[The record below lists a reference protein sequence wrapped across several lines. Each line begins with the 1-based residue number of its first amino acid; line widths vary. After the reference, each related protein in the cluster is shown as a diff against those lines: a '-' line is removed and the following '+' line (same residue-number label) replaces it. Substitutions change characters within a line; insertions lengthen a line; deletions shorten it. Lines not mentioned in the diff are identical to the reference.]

1 MKKSYKFLYLLLIPF
16 AALLLSNMSGSIG
29 GKTGSPGDNGAN
41 CTECHVGTPITQNGW
56 IETNIPPNG
65 FTPGETYEITVNASH
80 PDAGRFG
87 FELTA
92 ESDGGAKLG
101 GFTLTDPTRTRFTN
115 GSNAI
120 THTSSGNAGGN
131 STSWSVDWTAPEN
144 QSEVRFYAAV
154 NGANGNGANT
164 GDQIYLTNLFVN
176 QALPAV
182 LVSVEPGEAEK
193 GSSPELT
200 LIGAN
205 TSWASETPVVSI
217 FNVEDD
223 TEVYT
228 AASVTVFTDE
238 ELVAVIH
245 IPFEATVG
253 SYTVQAGDVALPG
266 AFEVTVVN
274 GMADR
279 PADRWKLYPNPM
291 TSGQLTIY
299 SLHNSEIRFYDTKGS
314 VVRTLSVSAGANTI
328 NLSELEAGLY
338 LVENQNVTSRTI
350 HKLIIP

>member
-92 ESDGGAKLG
+92 ESEGGVKLG

-131 STSWSVDWTAPEN
+131 STSWSVGWTAPEG
-144 QSEVRFYAAV
+144 QSVVRFYAAV

-205 TSWASETPVVSI
+205 TTWGSETPVVSI
-217 FNVEDD
+217 INVEDD

-253 SYTVQAGDVALPG
+253 SYTVQAGDVSLPG

-274 GMADR
+274 GLEAQTADEF
-279 PADRWKLYPNPM
+279 KMFPNP
-291 TSGQLTIY
+291 L
-299 SLHNSEIRFYDTKGS
+299 NSD
-314 VVRTLSVSAGANTI
+314 VLSV
-328 NLSELEAGLY
+328 EF
-338 LVENQNVTSRTI
+338 NQEGDLLFYSI
-350 HKLIIP
+350 EGKLIDHFKVNSGLNRLSLNELQSGMYIVVGQMNEKSFTQKLVVH